1 MRGRVNLRSNRPV
14 LKMAPIAGIMVLFKK
29 LHGMEEVIVKTLQG
43 WMRILLTK
51 YSCQLFQTCYSVDM

>member
-1 MRGRVNLRSNRPV
+1 MRGRANLSSNRPV
-14 LKMAPIAGIMVLFKK
+14 LKMAPIAGIMVLLKK

-51 YSCQLFQTCYSVDM
+51 